1 MTPEQV
7 EARFQ
12 RIEAILLN
20 NAEAIQANSEAIKAN
35 SEMIRANSE
44 AIKAN
49 SEMIRANSEAIR
61 ANSEMIRANSE
72 AIRANSEMTQA
83 NSEAIRAIQ
92 ENVDLLLLSL
102 DRLTQAS
109 INFERWKREND
120 LRFNTILQEIR
131 AMNRRITRLEN
142 Q

>member
-1 MTPEQV
+1 MTPEEV

-20 NAEAIQANSEAIKAN
+20 NAETIQQNTLAIQANSQMIQAN
-35 SEMIRANSE
+35 A
-44 AIKAN
+44 
-49 SEMIRANSEAIR
+49 EAIR
-61 ANSEMIRANSE
+61 AM
-72 AIRANSEMTQA
+72 QD
-83 NSEAIRAIQ
+83 
-92 ENVDLLLLSL
+92 NVDLLLLSL

-131 AMNRRITRLEN
+131 AMNCRITRLEN

>member
-1 MTPEQV
+1 MTPEEV

-12 RIEAILLN
+12 RIESILLN
-20 NAEAIQANSEAIKAN
+20 NAETTQKNTEAIRANAEAIKAN
-35 SEMIRANSE
+35 SQMIQAN
-44 AIKAN
+44 A
-49 SEMIRANSEAIR
+49 EAIR
-61 ANSEMIRANSE
+61 ANSETTQANAE
-72 AIRANSEMTQA
+72 AIRAMQD
-83 NSEAIRAIQ
+83 
-92 ENVDLLLLSL
+92 NVDLLLLSL

>member
-1 MTPEQV
+1 MTPEEV

-20 NAEAIQANSEAIKAN
+20 NDETTQKNTEAIRANAEAIKAN
-35 SEMIRANSE
+35 SQMIQAN
-44 AIKAN
+44 A
-49 SEMIRANSEAIR
+49 EAIR
-61 ANSEMIRANSE
+61 AMQDNA
-72 AIRANSEMTQA
+72 
-83 NSEAIRAIQ
+83 
-92 ENVDLLLLSL
+92 DLLLLSL
-102 DRLTQAS
+102 DRLTEAS